1 MTALFKKVDG
11 HESLIRDMSS
21 HAIIS
26 TSNYEFEEYKKRRD
40 AQKRQIDIVNKQS
53 DEIQELKN
61 DMQEIKQLLKQL
73 VKGE

>member
-1 MTALFKKVDG
+1 MTVLFKKVDG
-11 HESLIRDMSS
+11 HESLIRDTAS

-53 DEIQELKN
+53 HEIQELKN